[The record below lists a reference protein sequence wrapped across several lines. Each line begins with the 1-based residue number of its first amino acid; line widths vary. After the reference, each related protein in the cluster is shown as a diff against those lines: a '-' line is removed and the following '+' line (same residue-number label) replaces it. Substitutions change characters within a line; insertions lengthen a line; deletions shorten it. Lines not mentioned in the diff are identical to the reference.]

1 MADEEKKDVTADE
14 QKAGLESTSP
24 GSEEVVEH
32 DEVVPKKAFL
42 ARVGEESEKRKRA
55 EESAQAERERA
66 ARLEGELAA
75 LRQTGNG
82 NAHAPKFYT
91 RQQLKQAVVD
101 GQISEDEMWDIWER
115 QKDAQIDQ
123 KIHQAVSQTGTTS
136 RIATKRDAYSRHVPD
151 WKTPGTEA
159 NRKAEAAFLD
169 LLADG
174 LPRNA
179 ATEIQALKNAFG
191 DLDTLERSSRSED
204 LTAQER
210 PTHQEGGSTANA
222 RPSGTGKVNWKKLL
236 SAEEM
241 QAYDGLVRSGRMS
254 WAEVE
259 SEVMGSI
266 EQDVNPKLR
275 ARTMARV
282 K

>member
-1 MADEEKKDVTADE
+1 MADDEQKDVTADD
-14 QKAGLESTSP
+14 QKAGQESTSP
-24 GSEEVVEH
+24 DVSEQ

-42 ARVGEESEKRKRA
+42 ARVGEESEKRKQA
-55 EESAQAERERA
+55 EAAAQAERERA

-82 NAHAPKFYT
+82 NGQQGKVYS

-123 KIHQAVSQTGTTS
+123 KIYHAVSQTGTTS
-136 RIATKRDAYSRHVPD
+136 RIQTKRDAYRRYVPD

-159 NRKAEAAFLD
+159 NRKAESAFQE

-204 LTAQER
+204 LTVSER
-210 PTHQEGGSTANA
+210 PTHQEGGSSAGE
-222 RPSGTGKVNWKKLL
+222 RPASTGKANWKKYI

-241 QAYDGLVRSGRMS
+241 QSYDGLVRSGRMT
-254 WAEVE
+254 WAEVQE
-259 SEVMGSI
+259 QVEWSVK
-266 EQDVNPKLR
+266 QDVNPKLR
-275 ARTMARV
+275 AHTMARV